1 MFILFQF
8 KIMKIIQIF
17 FLLVLFNI
25 VIGDGNDCTRVS
37 DPSVDKCKAVNV
49 EGYHCCY
56 YETPKSETKKG
67 CAPISEYQY
76 KHIDVLVKYYQ
87 TFGVDE
93 KQETEDKDAKM
104 DCNSQSLKFSLIFLI
119 LLFI

>member
-1 MFILFQF
+1 
-8 KIMKIIQIF
+8 MKIIQIF

-25 VIGDGNDCTRVS
+25 VIGETCTQVS
-37 DPSVDKCKAVNV
+37 SDVNVDKCKAIKVD
-49 EGYHCCY
+49 GGHCCY
-56 YETPKSETKKG
+56 YEKPKSEKSKKG
-67 CAPISEYQY
+67 CYEVSDYEY

-87 TFGVDE
+87 TFGGDNE
-93 KQETEDKDAKM
+93 DTEDKDAKL

>member
-25 VIGDGNDCTRVS
+25 VIGETCEGVT
-37 DPSVDKCKAVNV
+37 DPSVDKCKAIKV
-49 EGYHCCY
+49 EGGHCCY
-56 YETPKSETKKG
+56 EENPKSERRKKL
-67 CAPISEYQY
+67 CTELSDYQY
-76 KHIDVLVKYYQ
+76 KHIDIMVKSAQ
-87 TFGVDE
+87 TFGGDDGD
-93 KQETEDKDAKM
+93 TEDKDAKI

>member
-25 VIGDGNDCTRVS
+25 VIGETCEGVT
-37 DPSVDKCKAVNV
+37 DPSVDKCKAVKV
-49 EGYHCCY
+49 DGGHCCY
-56 YETPKSETKKG
+56 YETPKSEPKKG
-67 CAPISEYQY
+67 CAEITDYQY
-76 KHIDVLVKYYQ
+76 KHIDVLAKYAQ
-87 TFGVDE
+87 TFGGEDGD
-93 KQETEDKDAKM
+93 TEDKDAKI

>member
-25 VIGDGNDCTRVS
+25 VIGETCGGVS
-37 DPSVDKCKAVNV
+37 DPSVDKCKAIKV
-49 EGYHCCY
+49 EGGHCCY

-67 CAPISEYQY
+67 CAPITDYQY
-76 KHIDVLVKYYQ
+76 KHIDVFVKSQQ
-87 TFGVDE
+87 TFGGDN
-93 KQETEDKDAKM
+93 QETEDKDAKI

>member
-25 VIGDGNDCTRVS
+25 VIGETCEGVT
-37 DPSVDKCKAVNV
+37 DPSVDKCKAVKV
-49 EGYHCCY
+49 EGGHCCY
-56 YETPKSETKKG
+56 FERPKTESLKKG
-67 CAPISEYQY
+67 CGEYSDYAY
-76 KHIDVLVKYYQ
+76 KHIDVLVKYAQ
-87 TFGVDE
+87 AFGGE
-93 KQETEDKDAKM
+93 KGETEDKDAKI